1 MRKKVNIVFIL
12 SIIVAIL
19 ELTIGMF
26 DKLGIPEN
34 IQPWITYGGLIGN
47 LLIGAFTNLKSGQE
61 IKELKSH
68 YLK

>member
-34 IQPWITYGGLIGN
+34 IQTWITYGGLIGN